1 MLSYD
6 QFAVLKLGLKR
17 KKNLITTQP
26 FLDKASCL
34 SVEALNPPSG
44 CTLLDSCAAPGMKTC
59 QGL

>member
-1 MLSYD
+1 MLFYD

-17 KKNLITTQP
+17 KYLIMTQP
-26 FLDKASCL
+26 FLLDKASCL
-34 SVEALNPPSG
+34 SVEALNPPIG